1 MVPDSAVVVW
11 HLRGF
16 IEDVHCFF
24 FPRRAGFALAVER
37 AGERL
42 LEEDYD
48 DLPPMMARAREMKD
62 NLVRAGFVAV
72 DPVSSGQSLQLD
84 WLLAHFVRAGTA
96 SQHAGARAC

>member
-24 FPRRAGFALAVER
+24 FPRRAGFALAVEH

-42 LEEDYD
+42 YD
-48 DLPPMMARAREMKD
+48 ENYADLPAMLAQAREMRA
-62 NLVRAGFVAV
+62 NLLRAGFVPV
-72 DPVSSGQSLQLD
+72 DANPDADARQLD
-84 WLLAHFVRAGTA
+84 WLLAQFVRGGRAP
-96 SQHAGARAC
+96 QHVN

>member
-24 FPRRAGFALAVER
+24 FARRAGFALAVER

-42 LEEDYD
+42 LDEDYD
-48 DLPPMMARAREMKD
+48 DLPPMMERAREMKD
-62 NLVRAGFVAV
+62 NLLRAGFVAV
-72 DPVSSGQSLQLD
+72 NPTDATEPLQLD
-84 WLLAHFVRAGTA
+84 WLLAHFVRGGTA
-96 SQHAGARAC
+96 SRHAVARAS

>member
-24 FPRRAGFALAVER
+24 YPRRAGFALVVER

-42 LEEDYD
+42 LDEDYD

-62 NLVRAGFVAV
+62 NLLLAGFTAV
-72 DPVSSGQSLQLD
+72 DPLKSGDTLQLD
-84 WLLAHFVRAGTA
+84 WLLAHFVRPGVSPT
-96 SQHAGARAC
+96 HAGARAC

>member
-11 HLRGF
+11 QLRGF

-42 LEEDYD
+42 LDEEYD
-48 DLPPMMARAREMKD
+48 DLPPMMERAREMKD
-62 NLVRAGFVAV
+62 NLLRAGFVPL
-72 DPVSSGQSLQLD
+72 DPTKNSEPLQLD
-84 WLLAHFVRAGTA
+84 WLLAHFVRAGVA
-96 SQHAGARAC
+96 PYGAGARAC

>member
-11 HLRGF
+11 HLRGL

-24 FPRRAGFALAVER
+24 FPRRAGFGLAVER

-42 LEEDYD
+42 LDEDYA

-62 NLVRAGFVAV
+62 NLLRAGFIAV
-72 DPVSSGQSLQLD
+72 SPTDSTAPLQLD

-96 SQHAGARAC
+96 PHFARARAC